1 MPTRVL
7 FVCTGNICRSPT
19 AEAVLRGR
27 AAKAGLDGEVLV
39 DSAGTHAY
47 HVGEGPDERSIAI
60 GEQRGYDFTG
70 QRARRIRV
78 QDFEDFDLIL
88 ALDRGHKAA
97 LDRSAPLGASASV
110 RLLMEFAPDAGV
122 RDVPD
127 PYYGGRSG
135 FQHALELIEAGVDG
149 LIVAIRNGSV

>member
-7 FVCTGNICRSPT
+7 FVCTGNICRSPS

-27 AAKAGLDGEVLV
+27 AAKAGLDGEVVV

-47 HVGEGPDERSIAI
+47 HVGESPDERSVAV
-60 GEQRGYDFTG
+60 GELRGYDFTG
-70 QRARRIRV
+70 QRARRVSPR
-78 QDFEDFDLIL
+78 DFDDFDLIL

-97 LDRSAPLGASASV
+97 LDRAAPADAHASV
-110 RLLMEFAPDAGV
+110 RLLMDFAPDAGA

-127 PYYGGRSG
+127 PYYGGRAG
-135 FQHALELIEAGVDG
+135 FEHALDLIEAGVDG
-149 LIVAIRNGSV
+149 LIAAIRDRSV